1 MNIFKKWLRIIITF
15 ILCVVGFLGTC
26 LSFNQSPEFM
36 TGLDN
41 KLHDWFFYA
50 QTYEKG
56 DSRIVVVDIDDES
69 VKRIGQWPWD
79 RETIALMIEKLAL
92 AKTVGLDIVF
102 SEKDR
107 INEFAK
113 KHGVDV
119 IDFDK
124 YLADIIGE
132 QKVVVG
138 FVLDFNNEPDGQKDI
153 FGDLMVNVINL
164 DKDKSFNL
172 EDAFPYFNAKSVLIS
187 IDAINEAAFANG
199 FVNYIQEEDAVVRQ
213 APLVAYYNGEVFASL
228 TLNMLAR
235 IMNKDAID
243 VYIKNGQIAAIGVGD
258 KVIKSGIQGIM
269 SINYKGHAPNYEYI
283 SAYKLLNGEIKEDY
297 FIDKAVLVGT
307 SAIGLSDL
315 RTSPL
320 DTRFA
325 GVEAHA
331 NMLDSMLND
340 DYLIN
345 KKYEA
350 LPNYLSFFTLSVLV
364 FFALLSTKIIR
375 IFVYLGMIFIGFIT
389 FELYS
394 YLYKGVFYDVSY
406 LFFEYLFFVIAGI
419 FINYFFEYRQK
430 EKIKGKFAAKVSD
443 SVVEELMNS
452 DSNMKVSK
460 RDISIFF
467 SDIRDFTTI
476 SEKVGDPEK
485 LVNMLNRY
493 MTPMSDIIMQK
504 KGTVDKYIGDAIM
517 AYFNAPN
524 KVEHH
529 ADAALCSAIEQIK
542 ALKKLNE
549 ELEKEGFFEELNKI
563 EGKHISMI
571 NIGIGINTGECIVG
585 EMGSQSRSDYTCIGD
600 PVNLA
605 SRIESNCKDEKANIL
620 ISEFTF
626 AKLQDPNAYELIEIK
641 QGFKAKGKEKEVK
654 IYKCIGYKGENIS
667 LWV

>member
-1 MNIFKKWLRIIITF
+1 MNILKKWLRIIVTF
-15 ILCVVGFLGTC
+15 VMCVIGALVTC
-26 LSFNQSPEFM
+26 FSFNYSPDFM
-36 TGLDN
+36 VGLDN

-50 QTYEKG
+50 QKYEKG
-56 DSRIVVVDIDDES
+56 DSRIVVIDIDDES
-69 VKRIGQWPWD
+69 VKRVGQWPWD
-79 RETIALMIEKLAL
+79 RETIARVIEGLSE

-113 KHGVDV
+113 AHNIDVVDY
-119 IDFDK
+119 DK
-124 YLADIIGE
+124 YLAEIIGE

-138 FVLDFNNEPDGQKDI
+138 FVLDFNNKPDGKKDI

-164 DKDKSFNL
+164 DKDAAFDLK
-172 EDAFPYFNAKSVLIS
+172 DAFPYFNAQSVLIS
-187 IDAINEAAFANG
+187 IDEINEAAFANG

-213 APLVAYYNGEVFASL
+213 APLVAYYDGEVFASL
-228 TLNMLAR
+228 TLNMFAR
-235 IMNKDAID
+235 MLDSDSID
-243 VYIKNGQIAAIGVGD
+243 VYIKNGSIAGVG
-258 KVIKSGIQGIM
+258 VGEHIIKSGIQGIM
-269 SINYKGHAPNYEYI
+269 TIKYKGHAPNYEYV
-283 SAYKLLNGEIKEDY
+283 SAYKLLNGEIDKSY
-297 FIDKAVLVGT
+297 FKGKAVLVGT

-331 NMLDSMLND
+331 NMLDSMLNN
-340 DYLIN
+340 DYLVN
-345 KKYEA
+345 KKYET
-350 LPNYLSFFTLSVLV
+350 LPNYLCYITMAILF
-364 FFALLSTKIIR
+364 FFAFIDSKISRVAIYISL
-375 IFVYLGMIFIGFIT
+375 IFGGFVT

-394 YLYKGVFYDVSY
+394 YLKLGVFYDVSY
-406 LFFEYLFFVIAGI
+406 LLFEYLFFVIAGI

-430 EKIKGKFAAKVSD
+430 EKIKSKFAAKVSN

-460 RDISIFF
+460 RNISIFF

-493 MTPMSDIIMQK
+493 MTPMSEIIMEK

-524 KVEHH
+524 EVKNH
-529 ADAALCSAIEQIK
+529 ADAALCSAIEQIR
-542 ALKKLNE
+542 ALRKLNE
-549 ELEKEGFFEELNKI
+549 ELTKEGFFDELNKV

-585 EMGSQSRSDYTCIGD
+585 EMGSESRSDYTCIGD

-605 SRIESNCKDEKANIL
+605 SRIEGNCKDERANIL
-620 ISEFTF
+620 ISEFTL
-626 AKLQDPNAYELIEIK
+626 KELEDPSKYELVEIEK
-641 QGFKAKGKEKEVK
+641 GFKAKGKEEEVK
-654 IYKCIGYKGENIS
+654 LYKCLGYKGEDIS
-667 LWV
+667 LW